1 MFLRYKRI
9 FAVLL
14 TVFLFTSLL
23 YCQSGGLP
31 GSFLNLSSGARSIG
45 MGGTSIGL
53 VDDATS
59 VFINPGML
67 GTLYDV
73 QFNATL
79 CKFQFDRNYYDLSLA
94 YPLGALGNFGM
105 GWTQFSIDDIV
116 GRDQD
121 GYTTHTFSDVQSA
134 FVFGYSRMIGDRF
147 SMGVSAKYIQHTLA
161 GYSAKGATFDFG
173 TAFFLG
179 DFVTI
184 GGVVQNISSSLKWNT
199 NSGLEEKLPMAIG
212 LGVSYFDPFGI
223 PNITLSSDV
232 NLVGGEFAGYNLGA
246 EYVFKD
252 LVIARGGYFENGLTF
267 GAGVM
272 YGGLKLDF
280 AYSPET
286 FGNASRLHF
295 TFNWVISPAEVVY
308 EAPEQYP
315 EEPTPAV
322 PEPERE
328 EVKEKRSI
336 VLIVDGPLKFEKAE
350 VLKTNVVDNTITVRL
365 LALPDSDPVVLRLDQ
380 VEFVK

>member
-1 MFLRYKRI
+1 MFLRDKRI
-9 FAVLL
+9 LAVLL
-14 TVFLFTSLL
+14 IIFLFTPLL

-31 GSFLNLSSGARSIG
+31 GSFLNLSLGARSVG
-45 MGGTSIGL
+45 MGGASISL

-73 QFNATL
+73 QFNTTL
-79 CKFQFDRNYYDLSLA
+79 GKFQFDRNYYDLSLA

-116 GRDQD
+116 GRDKD
-121 GYTTHTFSDVQSA
+121 GYTTHTFSAVQSA
-134 FVFGYSRMIGDRF
+134 FVFGYSRMIGNRF
-147 SMGVSAKYIQHTLA
+147 SLGVSAKYLRHSLE
-161 GYSAKGATFDFG
+161 GYSANGVTFDFG

-179 DFVTI
+179 DFITI
-184 GGVVQNISSSLKWNT
+184 GGAVKNISSSLKWNT
-199 NSGLEEKLPMAIG
+199 RSGLEEKLPMAIG

-223 PNITLSSDV
+223 PNITLASDL
-232 NLVGGEFAGYNLGA
+232 NLVVGEFAGYHLGG

-252 LVIARGGYFENGLTF
+252 LLIVRGGYFENGLTF

-295 TFNWVISPAEVVY
+295 TLNWVISPAEVVY
-308 EAPEQYP
+308 EAPGQYP
-315 EEPTPAV
+315 EETAPITPK
-322 PEPERE
+322 PEKK
-328 EVKEKRSI
+328 EVKGKRSI

-350 VLKTNVVDNTITVRL
+350 VIKTNVANNTITVRL
-365 LALPDSDPVVLRLDQ
+365 LALPDSEPVELRLDQ